1 MTKNNVIFSI
11 KHYFLQYIFIYLSQI
26 KFVMDYTDI
35 IIRIIDRCQFIY
47 EWFVRL
53 FGHVVD
59 LFDKIKNSNNYMINK
74 KIAYA
79 IKDKITTENEI
90 EKFLRNYI
98 EDDQLFV

>member
-1 MTKNNVIFSI
+1 
-11 KHYFLQYIFIYLSQI
+11 
-26 KFVMDYTDI
+26 MDYTDI
-35 IIRIIDRCQFIY
+35 IIGIIDRCQYIY

-59 LFDKIKNSNNYMINK
+59 LFDKIKNWILDL
-74 KIAYA
+74 AYA

-90 EKFLRNYI
+90 ERFLKNYI

>member
-1 MTKNNVIFSI
+1 LI
-11 KHYFLQYIFIYLSQI
+11 QI
-26 KFVMDYTDI
+26 KNVMDYTDI

-59 LFDKIKNSNNYMINK
+59 LFDKIKNWILDLVY
-74 KIAYA
+74 Y

-90 EKFLRNYI
+90 ETFLKNYI
-98 EDDQLFV
+98 ENDQLFV